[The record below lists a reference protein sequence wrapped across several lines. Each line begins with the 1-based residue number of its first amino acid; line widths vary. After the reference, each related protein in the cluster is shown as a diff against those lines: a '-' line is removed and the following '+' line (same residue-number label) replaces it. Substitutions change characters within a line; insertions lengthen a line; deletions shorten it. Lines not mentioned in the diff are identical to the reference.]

1 MPRLVLVRCGRD
13 GGRWGRWKGDGC
25 WGMEW
30 ERLGKVAV
38 PRLPPGG
45 SVC

>member
-1 MPRLVLVRCGRD
+1 ME
-13 GGRWGRWKGDGC
+13 GDGDVGRVMGVFSC
-25 WGMEW
+25 WKMEW